1 MKMINK
7 RRLLFPIFAVLGTFF
22 CAYAAF
28 FVGVKE
34 ELPTPPGSFRNALG
48 AAEQG
53 IIATQWP
60 ESQKWRSA
68 MVESYIL
75 TYKLDES
82 VAYFREAYIT
92 RRAWKEVMPPP
103 GQPKDKAPG
112 TPDMTILS
120 FAKDDTQVIIAITPA
135 QPILTVDTPLN
146 KALRSSRIGDR
157 DLLAIIVQG
166 QNKV

>member
-1 MKMINK
+1 MVNK
-7 RRLLFPIFAVLGTFF
+7 RRLLFPIFAVLGLFI

-48 AAEQG
+48 ATEQG

-60 ESQKWRSA
+60 VSQKWRSA
-68 MVESYIL
+68 TVESYIL

-82 VAYFREAYIT
+82 VAYFREAYLT
-92 RRAWKEVMPPP
+92 RRLWKEVVPTP

-112 TPDMTILS
+112 PDMTILS

-135 QPILTVDTPLN
+135 QPILTINTPLN